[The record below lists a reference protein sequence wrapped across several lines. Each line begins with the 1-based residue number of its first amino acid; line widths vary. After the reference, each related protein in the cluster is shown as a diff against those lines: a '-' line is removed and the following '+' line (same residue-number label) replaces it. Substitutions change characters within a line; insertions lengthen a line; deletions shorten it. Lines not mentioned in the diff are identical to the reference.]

1 MAPDNKSLKYI
12 NETLNVS
19 RETLA
24 KLEKF
29 VALTLEWNKAINLIS
44 PATVP
49 DIWWRHIVDSAQLYP
64 LIPAGTKHLVDLGS
78 GGGFPAIILAILGVP
93 KVTMIESDQRK
104 SIFLREASRQL
115 DLKNTVIV
123 NQRIEAAEPQN
134 GDIVSARALA
144 SLDKLIEWAKPHGNH
159 FIFPKGEHVRTEMM
173 GLGDVSGMEIIEHPS
188 VTDELAAIIEI
199 KLK

>member
-1 MAPDNKSLKYI
+1 MAPDNKSLKYMT
-12 NETLNVS
+12 ETLNVS
-19 RETLA
+19 RETLP

-29 VALTLEWNKAINLIS
+29 VQLAIEWNKAINLIS
-44 PATVP
+44 PGSIP

-64 LIPAGTKHLVDLGS
+64 LLPAETKHLVDLGS

-104 SIFLREASRQL
+104 SIFLREVSRQL
-115 DLKNTVIV
+115 DLRNTVIV
-123 NQRIEAAEPQN
+123 NHRIETAEPQKA
-134 GDIVSARALA
+134 DIVTARALA
-144 SLDKLIEWAKPHGNH
+144 SLDKLIAWAKPHGNH

-173 GLGDVSGMEIIEHPS
+173 SLGDVSHMEITEHSS
-188 VTDELAAIIEI
+188 VTDDLATIIEI